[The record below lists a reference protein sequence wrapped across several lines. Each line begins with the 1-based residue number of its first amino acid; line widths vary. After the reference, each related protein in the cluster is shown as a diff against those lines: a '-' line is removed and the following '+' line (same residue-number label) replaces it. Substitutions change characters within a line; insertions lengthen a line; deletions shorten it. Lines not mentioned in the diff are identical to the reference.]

1 MLRYISLVL
10 LLAALVHPPASHPAA
25 GGPAPRAT
33 AALEQDAPA
42 GGPRVIP
49 ITAKRFNFSPAQI
62 TVKKGETVTLH
73 LTSEDVTHGFYLKP
87 LKIDEVIE
95 PGKPTDVTITP
106 QATGSFTTICD
117 HFCGS
122 GHGNM
127 HMTIVVE

>member
-1 MLRYISLVL
+1 MLRVVTAGFL
-10 LLAALVHPPASHPAA
+10 LMMSMITFRPADEPS
-25 GGPAPRAT
+25 
-33 AALEQDAPA
+33 QPA
-42 GGPRVIP
+42 GRVIP

-62 TVKKGETVTLH
+62 NLKKGESVTLR
-73 LTSEDVTHGFYLKP
+73 LTSEDITHGFYMKQ
-87 LKIDEVIE
+87 LKIDEEIT

-106 QATGSFTTICD
+106 QAAGTFTTICD

>member
-1 MLRYISLVL
+1 VLRYLSLVL
-10 LLAALVHPPASHPAA
+10 LLAALVHPPASHPEA
-25 GGPAPRAT
+25 GGPAPHAT
-33 AALEQDAPA
+33 GAPQQDVPA
-42 GGPRVIP
+42 NGARVIP

-62 TVKKGETVTLH
+62 TVKKGETVTLR
-73 LTSEDVTHGFYLKP
+73 LTSEDVTHGFYMKP

-106 QATGSFTTICD
+106 QAAGTFTTICD

>member
-1 MLRYISLVL
+1 VL
-10 LLAALVHPPASHPAA
+10 LLAALAHPPASHPAA
-25 GGPAPRAT
+25 GGLEPQPAT
-33 AALEQDAPA
+33 ATQQAA
-42 GGPRVIP
+42 GNTGPRVIP
-49 ITAKRFNFSPAQI
+49 ITAKRFQFTPAQI
-62 TVKKGETVTLH
+62 TIKKGEAVTLR

-106 QATGSFTTICD
+106 QAAGTFTTICD

>member
-1 MLRYISLVL
+1 MFRLLASAL
-10 LLAALVHPPASHPAA
+10 LLFMGMAPLHSADEPAS
-25 GGPAPRAT
+25 
-33 AALEQDAPA
+33 QPA
-42 GGPRVIP
+42 GHVIE

-62 TVKKGETVTLH
+62 TIKKGEPVTLR
-73 LTSEDVTHGFYLKP
+73 LTAEDVTHGFYLKP

-95 PGKPTDVTITP
+95 PGKSKDVNITP
-106 QATGSFTTICD
+106 QTAGTFTTICD

>member
-1 MLRYISLVL
+1 MAPLRS
-10 LLAALVHPPASHPAA
+10 ADEPNQAA
-25 GGPAPRAT
+25 G
-33 AALEQDAPA
+33 
-42 GGPRVIP
+42 RVIP
-49 ITAKRFNFSPAQI
+49 ITAQRFAFSPSQI
-62 TVKKGETVTLH
+62 TVKKGETVTLR
-73 LTSEDVTHGFYLKP
+73 LTSQDVTHGFYMKP

-106 QATGSFTTICD
+106 QTAGTFTTICD

>member
-1 MLRYISLVL
+1 MFKVVMTGLL
-10 LLAALVHPPASHPAA
+10 LLASMAPFPTALLRAADQPANQP
-25 GGPAPRAT
+25 G
-33 AALEQDAPA
+33 Q
-42 GGPRVIP
+42 VIP

-62 TVKKGETVTLH
+62 TLKKGETVTLR
-73 LTSEDVTHGFYLKP
+73 LTSEDVTHGFYMKP

-106 QATGSFTTICD
+106 QVAGTFTTICD

>member
-1 MLRYISLVL
+1 MYSYVATAL
-10 LLAALVHPPASHPAA
+10 LLLISFAPARSGDEPAA
-25 GGPAPRAT
+25 QAP
-33 AALEQDAPA
+33 
-42 GGPRVIP
+42 GRVIP
-49 ITAKRFNFSPAQI
+49 ITAKRFAFSPAQV
-62 TVKKGETVTLH
+62 TVKKGETVTLR
-73 LTSEDVTHGFYLKP
+73 LTSEDVTHGFYMKP

-106 QATGSFTTICD
+106 QTAGTFTTICD